1 MTEADYSPDWGA
13 WQLMSAVTIE
23 AAVALSLAVN
33 PDLLWDWKRQATR
46 DEIKEFQRR
55 LQWAE
60 RWPLRGPNSVA
71 VGYLGGTR
79 SVHLVEFVQYAE
91 KAGWN
96 LPEQLRTSIPQGEKS
111 RRRVQS
117 DRPSEANRVT
127 GTAETEG
134 AKTAIEMYKSEEAAA
149 DRTPERPPGVS
160 DNAWDNFLDARKLD
174 PDFAKTHGGQSKVA
188 RKLAKTDTTKE
199 EATVRRDLQ
208 RVLKAIREA
217 NEQK

>member
-23 AAVALSLAVN
+23 DAVALSLAVN
-33 PDLLWDWKRQATR
+33 SDLLWDWKRQATR

-60 RWPLRGPNSVA
+60 RWPLRGPNSIA

-79 SVHLVEFVQYAE
+79 SVYLVEFVQYAE

-96 LPEQLRTSIPQGEKS
+96 LPEQLRTLIPEGKKS
-111 RRRVQS
+111 RWRVQS
-117 DRPSEANRVT
+117 DKPSEADPVT
-127 GTAETEG
+127 RLAETEG
-134 AKTAIEMYKSEEAAA
+134 AKTAIEMHKSEEAAA
-149 DRTPERPPGVS
+149 DRTPGRPPGVA
-160 DNAWDNFLDARKLD
+160 DNAWNNFRAAWKLN
-174 PDFAKTHGGQSKVA
+174 PDFAKTRGGQSEVVSKLVKMDPTKVA
-188 RKLAKTDTTKE
+188 T
-199 EATVRRDLQ
+199 TVRRDLQ